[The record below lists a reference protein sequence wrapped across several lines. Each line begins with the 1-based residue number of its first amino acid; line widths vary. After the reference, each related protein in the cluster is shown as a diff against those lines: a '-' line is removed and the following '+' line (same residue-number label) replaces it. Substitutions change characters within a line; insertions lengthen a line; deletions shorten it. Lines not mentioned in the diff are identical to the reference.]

1 MIEVLKKNH
10 CLDYSEE
17 KYGETMVRDTRVI
30 LNTRITVGIPG
41 CTNEWL
47 FRILHH
53 KTWPVKCYQQNL
65 SINSDSSVRLLCLST
80 AIESGNQI
88 FFAIVESQI
97 KGDYLSM
104 AWMVPQYFIV
114 AMGEVM
120 TSILLLNFS
129 YSEAPY
135 SIKTILPKFRG
146 LLTIR
151 VIGN

>member
-97 KGDYLSM
+97 KGGGWFHSISYWQWEKS
-104 AWMVPQYFIV
+104 WPQYYCWTFPIQKHHTV
-114 AMGEVM
+114 WKQFYQNLGAYWLSG
-120 TSILLLNFS
+120 
-129 YSEAPY
+129 
-135 SIKTILPKFRG
+135 
-146 LLTIR
+146 
-151 VIGN
+151 